1 MSMIWEMHKWGLD
14 EIPQPESAPI
24 ATNGSL
30 ARIYPQSQ
38 GLSLPRGLQIS
49 ISTDGSQ
56 WSDWADVDFS
66 KAVTVPY
73 PGFIKFRAYQKA
85 SVQVFN
91 YKSPDE
97 ADSLVGLTVVL
108 GQYGV
113 V

>member
-24 ATNGSL
+24 TTIGSL
-30 ARIYPQSQ
+30 ARIYPQAQ
-38 GLSLPRGLQIS
+38 AMSLPRGMQIS
-49 ISTDGSQ
+49 TSTTGSQ
-56 WSDWADVDFS
+56 WSDWAEVDFS
-66 KAVTVPY
+66 EAVTVPF

-85 SVQVFN
+85 NVQVFN

>member
-1 MSMIWEMHKWGLD
+1 
-14 EIPQPESAPI
+14 
-24 ATNGSL
+24 
-30 ARIYPQSQ
+30 
-38 GLSLPRGLQIS
+38 
-49 ISTDGSQ
+49 
-56 WSDWADVDFS
+56 VDFS
-66 KAVTVPY
+66 KALTVPF

-85 SVQVFN
+85 NVQVFN